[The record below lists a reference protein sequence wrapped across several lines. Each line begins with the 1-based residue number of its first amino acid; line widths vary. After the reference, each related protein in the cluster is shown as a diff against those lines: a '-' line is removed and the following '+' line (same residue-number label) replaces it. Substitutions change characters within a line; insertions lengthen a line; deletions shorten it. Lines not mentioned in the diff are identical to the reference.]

1 MGWNQMWI
9 KIWPRKKLYLMTG
22 YSSVS
27 LFFCLPHLLV
37 CWWTK
42 FFCYGFWTFL
52 QKPGCFACSI
62 CCHSFHSL
70 RAFFLFLTFLFPCF
84 WFVCFARSIC
94 LHGCHSLLAFIL
106 KFSVSLFLIFLF
118 RSLYMLAGFPFFTG
132 DQQAFLPGNGR
143 HVFSWQ
149 GIQIQAALL
158 WTHLGAYCAK
168 PLHRYIH
175 KVFRISFLSATF
187 FSRK

>member
-22 YSSVS
+22 YSSVC

-37 CWWTK
+37 CWWTNY
-42 FFCYGFWTFL
+42 FCYGFWTFRL
-52 QKPGCFACSI
+52 LYMLPRFP
-62 CCHSFHSL
+62 
-70 RAFFLFLTFLFPCF
+70 FFTDILF
-84 WFVCFARSIC
+84 VSD
-94 LHGCHSLLAFIL
+94 
-106 KFSVSLFLIFLF
+106 FSVSLFLIFLF

>member
-1 MGWNQMWI
+1 
-9 KIWPRKKLYLMTG
+9 MTG
-22 YSSVS
+22 YSSVC
-27 LFFCLPHLLV
+27 LFSVYHI
-37 CWWTK
+37 CWSVGELN
-42 FFCYGFWTFL
+42 FFVMVFGLFT
-52 QKPGCFACSI
+52 CSI
-62 CCHSFHSL
+62 CCHGFHSL
-70 RAFFLFLTFLFPCF
+70 RAFFLFLT
-84 WFVCFARSIC
+84 
-94 LHGCHSLLAFIL
+94 
-106 KFSVSLFLIFLF
+106 FLF

>member
-42 FFCYGFWTFL
+42 FFCYGFWTFRL
-52 QKPGCFACSI
+52 LYMLPRFP
-62 CCHSFHSL
+62 
-70 RAFFLFLTFLFPCF
+70 FFTGILF
-84 WFVCFARSIC
+84 VSD
-94 LHGCHSLLAFIL
+94 
-106 KFSVSLFLIFLF
+106 FSVSLFLIFLF